1 MFDPY
6 YKWLGIP
13 PKDQPPNHYRLLAI
27 DLFESDAEV
36 IDAAANRQMAYVQQ
50 RATGEH
56 TALSQKLLNEL
67 SAARLCLL
75 DPKKRGTYDLQ
86 LRINLKQQARR
97 AEKDQ
102 QKPSKHAPLGKFSST
117 EPLTDQSQ
125 LPPLPPRKFEPLST
139 QKQPVEQSP
148 LLENPSFTDKNFLIL
163 GGCLILLLVV
173 AVILFFMWGGDKE
186 SDAVAN
192 KTVPVNRNNSETN
205 KVNNTQIE
213 KRSVPV
219 AAAIYT
225 VAIDPPT
232 ATLAVQNN
240 LGAITGSGSERQ
252 IRFDTIPWRGNV
264 LVTASC
270 DGYKTYNQYLIP
282 KAGQNESLSIV
293 LEKAPSTALPKRPNT
308 SSTNVSDNSPAA
320 TNTNPST
327 IKINRPK
334 DVRSESIPSTVES
347 PKTERCKVFEF
358 TGGSAIVTPVQRSLP
373 STVEAWI
380 WIARPAENADMF
392 VFGSDNIKQSTG
404 GLGIRIGKYGQ
415 LGGRRTQPNKKLR
428 DFGTGEPA
436 PIQKWFHLAATFDDE
451 KICFFVDGH
460 LVHTDKGAQ
469 GTDHPPFVI
478 GYIGYGPYKIPP
490 CFFVG
495 RIRTARISSGIR
507 YESDFHPQFNFNK
520 NQDKEGFKT
529 SSIYDAANV
538 KGDVILDLSGNKH
551 DGQGMFI
558 KTIDEDIPVE

>member
-27 DLFESDAEV
+27 DVFESDPEV

-75 DPKKRGTYDLQ
+75 DPKKRATYDLQ
-86 LRINLKQQARR
+86 LRINLTQQARQ
-97 AEKDQ
+97 AEKSH
-102 QKPSKHAPLGKFSST
+102 PRPPIPAPPGRFNST

-125 LPPLPPRKFEPLST
+125 TPLPPPKKFKPLVA
-139 QKQPVEQSP
+139 QKQPEGQS
-148 LLENPSFTDKNFLIL
+148 LLSQNPGRIHKKFIFF
-163 GGCLILLLVV
+163 GGCLILVVVLVMM
-173 AVILFFMWGGDKE
+173 LYFMRGGDKE
-186 SDAVAN
+186 SDVVAN
-192 KTVPVNRNNSETN
+192 TAGSADRTSSEIGKNT
-205 KVNNTQIE
+205 NTQIA
-213 KRSVPV
+213 KRSIPTAVV
-219 AAAIYT
+219 IYN

-232 ATLAVQNN
+232 AKLVVQIP
-240 LGAITGSGSERQ
+240 GTITGSGSERQ
-252 IRFDTIPWRGNV
+252 ILFYTIPWRGNV

-404 GLGIRIGKYGQ
+404 GLGVRIGKDGK
-415 LGGRRTQPNKKLR
+415 LGGRRTQSNKKLR
-428 DFGTGEPA
+428 DFGTGESA
-436 PIQKWFHLAATFDDE
+436 PIQKWTHLAATFDDD
-451 KICFFVDGH
+451 KICFFVDGRLIH
-460 LVHTDKGAQ
+460 MDKGAQ
-469 GTDHPPFVI
+469 SSDRAPFVI
-478 GYIGYGPYKIPP
+478 GYIGYGPYKLPA

-495 RIRTARISSGIR
+495 RIRTVRISTGIR
-507 YESDFHPQFNFNK
+507 YEGDFQPQFDFNK

-529 SSIYDAANV
+529 GLIYDASNV
-538 KGDVILDLSGNKH
+538 KGDVVLDISGNKH
-551 DGQGMFI
+551 DGQGLNI
-558 KTIDEDIPVE
+558 KIMNDDIPVQ